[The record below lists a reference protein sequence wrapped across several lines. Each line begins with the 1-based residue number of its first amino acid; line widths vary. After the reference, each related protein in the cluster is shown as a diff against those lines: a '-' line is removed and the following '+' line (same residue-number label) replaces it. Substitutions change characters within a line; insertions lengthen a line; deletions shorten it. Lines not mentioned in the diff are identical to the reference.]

1 MNHSCMNPQMQNLE
15 YIKLIIGLEYP
26 GIWVSIVGT
35 GSNQPQI
42 PRNYCTVEANQTD
55 HMDHSIV

>member
-1 MNHSCMNPQMQNLE
+1 MNDSCMNPQMQNLE
-15 YIKLIIGLEYP
+15 YIKLTIGLEHT

-42 PRNYCTVEANQTD
+42 PRDQ
-55 HMDHSIV
+55 